1 MSLDQI
7 VARAVSNLAKN
18 NNKEASMTCNK
29 CGNTLIAADCSEHV
43 IDGFVLNF
51 WSCPK
56 CGHRFETEA
65 YVEPNIDNCVVKE
78 LFPSAQS
85 PM

>member
-1 MSLDQI
+1 MQI
-7 VARAVSNLAKN
+7 VAQAVSDLAKN

-29 CGNTLIAADCSEHV
+29 CGNTLIAADYSEHV

-51 WSCPK
+51 WSCQK

-65 YVEPNIDNCVVKE
+65 YVEAEPNVDNSMVKE
-78 LFPSAQS
+78 RFPSAQS
-85 PM
+85 PI